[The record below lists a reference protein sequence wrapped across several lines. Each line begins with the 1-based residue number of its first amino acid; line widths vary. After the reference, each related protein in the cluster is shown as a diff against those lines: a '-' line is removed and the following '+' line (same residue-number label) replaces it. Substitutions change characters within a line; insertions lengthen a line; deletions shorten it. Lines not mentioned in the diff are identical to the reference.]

1 MQQKGVSAMRLLVL
15 ALALLAGL
23 KLWAQDTVYRSATEE
38 ALVAA
43 YRDRAVTACQKEPAR
58 DARTSAVNWSN
69 ASAIKLV
76 IGDSNLSVYVWE
88 VDHELWNAR
97 YRNPYL
103 VLTPSDRASLVCTY
117 DIGLGTAH
125 VSRA

>member
-1 MQQKGVSAMRLLVL
+1 MRLLVL
-15 ALALLAGL
+15 ALAILAGL
-23 KLWAQDTVYRSATEE
+23 KLWAQDTVYRSATQD

-43 YRDRAVTACQKEPAR
+43 YRDRAVAACQKEPRGA
-58 DARTSAVNWSN
+58 ASAPAVNWSVVPD
-69 ASAIKLV
+69 IKLV
-76 IGDSNLSVYVWE
+76 IGDSDLSVHVWE

-103 VLTPSDRASLVCTY
+103 VLSSGAGAHYICTY

-125 VSRA
+125 VTRA

>member
-1 MQQKGVSAMRLLVL
+1 MRLLVL
-15 ALALLAGL
+15 ALAILAGL
-23 KLWAQDTVYRSATEE
+23 KLWAQDTVYRSATED

-43 YRDRAVTACQKEPAR
+43 YRDRAAAACQKDPAR
-58 DARTSAVNWSN
+58 DARLTGAPAANWSSP
-69 ASAIKLV
+69 AGIKLV
-76 IGDSNLSVYVWE
+76 IGDSNLSVQVWE

>member
-1 MQQKGVSAMRLLVL
+1 MRLLVL

-43 YRDRAVTACQKEPAR
+43 YRERAAAVCQKEQQQGVRGQAG
-58 DARTSAVNWSN
+58 A
-69 ASAIKLV
+69 ASATNWGNAAQIKLV
-76 IGDSNLSVYVWE
+76 IGDNNLSVYVWE
-88 VDHELWNAR
+88 VDHALWNAR

-103 VLTPSDRASLVCTY
+103 VLSANDRASLVCTY
-117 DIGLGTAH
+117 DIGSGTAH

>member
-1 MQQKGVSAMRLLVL
+1 MRLLVL

-23 KLWAQDTVYRSATEE
+23 KLWAQDTVYRSATED

-43 YRDRAVTACQKEPAR
+43 YRDRAVAACQKEPAR
-58 DARTSAVNWSN
+58 DGRGSAGVTAAVNWSQ
-69 ASAIKLV
+69 APSIKLV
-76 IGDSNLSVYVWE
+76 IGDNNLSVYVWE

-97 YRNPYL
+97 YRTPYL
-103 VLTPSDRASLVCTY
+103 VLVPSDRASIVCTY
-117 DIGLGTAH
+117 DIGHGTAH

>member
-1 MQQKGVSAMRLLVL
+1 MRLLVL

-23 KLWAQDTVYRSATEE
+23 KLWAHDSVFRAATEE

-43 YRDRAVTACQKEPAR
+43 YRERAVAACQKEPE
-58 DARTSAVNWSN
+58 RTSRAETRYPGAPNWREP
-69 ASAIKLV
+69 AEIKLV
-76 IGDSNLSVYVWE
+76 IGDSSIKVYVWE

-103 VLTPSDRASLVCTY
+103 VLTPSDGASLICTY
-117 DIGLGTAH
+117 DVGHGTAH
-125 VSRA
+125 VTRA